1 MEKSDNKKKILTI
14 IASVIAL
21 IILVSASY
29 AFFGSMKINTNNN
42 ATSRIDTKFYTFNT
56 SGNQNV
62 ALTINESDLDVG
74 SASNE
79 YTSYV
84 ESNSNITLTL
94 DAKGDTPVY
103 CSYDIVYVPSTS
115 YTPSQ
120 SSLKEYAVRGSSNQG
135 NSFDDVSLG
144 GSSKIKIY
152 TGSIETTTS
161 QTSISE
167 TWNFNLRYY
176 NLNIAQDNSII
187 GKTFGG
193 NIKVENIDC
202 DFTEYAK
209 NLYST
214 IARRYEKGDEFV
226 KLYNGSDYGDTTT
239 YANNIYYF
247 NGAVENNNVLFA
259 DKCWKIVRTTDTGGV
274 KMVYN
279 GVQKDIV
286 NTEPINQDE
295 YINITNDVTY
305 PYTFDETN
313 KTWTSTNHDHGKTGT
328 ITFSVKEDGD
338 YYLNYSVSSESNYDK
353 AYFYK
358 NDNIVGEESYS
369 GTISS
374 SISLTGLTT
383 SDVIK
388 VSYTKDTSG
397 SSGSDNV
404 VFSIGKQVGDVIKT
418 CNNTGTD
425 SQIGES
431 AFNSDSSSPA
441 YVGYMYNEN
450 KVYTSSSKTI
460 VDMMYLNRQQTSYAN
475 SVTYNSSTK
484 KYTLTNA
491 TTLILT
497 SSNISTLVGK
507 YICNSDTCTNVY
519 YIVGSEYSNTDNSY
533 YILYYL
539 LSNGDID
546 GTDNGSNYV
555 FGNSFTYENGTYTL
569 TDTIEINTDT
579 WGTNSI
585 NVNTHHYTCLTNGNN
600 CSSIYYVF
608 FNFRGAV
615 KYITLKDS
623 KSVDDAL
630 NEMLYDEDV
639 NTNDSKIKTYID
651 TWYKNNMTS
660 YTDKLEDTVF
670 CNDRTMSNKSSNG
683 WNPNGGSTTTYL
695 TFKNYNTNYSL
706 VCENKNDR
714 FTVSTSNGNGALTY
728 PVGLLTTPEAWL
740 AYNGANA
747 NTYYMNTGSGYWL
760 VSPYYFRNY
769 GLDGRYV
776 GTDGKLSGDDISYSE
791 GVRPSISLKQGTQIT
806 SGDGTY
812 TNPFVVE

>member
-1 MEKSDNKKKILTI
+1 MEKNDNRKKILTI

-94 DAKGDTPVY
+94 DAKGDAPVY
-103 CSYDIVYVPSTS
+103 CSYDIVYVPSKA

-120 SSLKEYAVRGSSNQG
+120 SSLKEYAIRGSSNQG

-152 TGSIETTTS
+152 SGSIETTTS

-214 IARRYEKGDEFV
+214 IARRYEKRDTYV
-226 KLYNGSDYGDTTT
+226 KLYNGRSYGDTTK
-239 YANNIYYF
+239 YANKIYYYTG
-247 NGAVENNNVLFA
+247 NVENNNVLFA
-259 DKCWKIVRTTDTGGV
+259 NYCWKIVRTTDTGGV

-279 GVQKDIV
+279 GVQKDTY

-295 YINITNDVTY
+295 YINVTNDATY
-305 PYTFDETN
+305 PYTFDSAN
-313 KTWTSTNHDHGKTGT
+313 KTWTSTNHDHSKTGT
-328 ITFSVKEDGD
+328 ITFNVKEDGD
-338 YYLNYSVSSESNYDK
+338 YYLNYSISSEARYDK

-358 NDNIVGEESYS
+358 NDDIVGDASYS
-369 GTISS
+369 GTVSG
-374 SISLTGLTT
+374 SISLTGLTI
-383 SDVIK
+383 SDVITVK
-388 VSYTKDTSG
+388 YTKDNSS

-404 VFSIGKQVGDVIKT
+404 VFSIGKPVGDVIKS
-418 CNNTGTD
+418 CDNTGTA
-425 SQIGES
+425 SQIGTS
-431 AFNSDSSSPA
+431 TYNNDNNSPA

-450 KVYTSSSKTI
+450 KVYTYSSKKIINSIPFSGQKAYGDGAT
-460 VDMMYLNRQQTSYAN
+460 YASN
-475 SVTYNSSTK
+475 

-491 TTLILT
+491 TTLT
-497 SSNISTLVGK
+497 VSSSNISTLVGK
-507 YICNSDTCTNVY
+507 YTCNSSSTTGTCSSLWYIAGYSGTTIY
-519 YIVGSEYSNTDNSY
+519 YYSLT
-533 YILYYL
+533 
-539 LSNGDID
+539 GGVTD
-546 GTDNGSNYV
+546 GTSYSTDYV
-555 FGNSFTYENGTYTL
+555 FGKSFTYNGTYTL
-569 TDTIEINTDT
+569 TDTVTINSDT
-579 WGTNSI
+579 FIDNKS
-585 NVNTHHYTCLTNGNN
+585 NVNTHHYTCLTNGNS
-600 CSSIYYVF
+600 CTSVYYVYYI
-608 FNFRGAV
+608 GGDVIDAGTSY
-615 KYITLKDS
+615 YITLTGG
-623 KSVDDAL
+623 KSVSDAL
-630 NEMLYDEDV
+630 NEMLYADDV
-639 NTNDSKIKTYID
+639 NTKDSTIKAYIDKWYEEKIKVKY
-651 TWYKNNMTS
+651 N
-660 YTDKLEDTVF
+660 DKLEDTVF
-670 CNDRTMSNKSSNG
+670 CNDRSMLNENENG
-683 WNPNGGSTTTYL
+683 WNPNGGSTSTIL
-695 TFKNYNTNYSL
+695 NFKNY
-706 VCENKNDR
+706 
-714 FTVSTSNGNGALTY
+714 STSNKSLECINETDRFSVSNTKAQLKY
-728 PVGLLTTPEAWL
+728 PIGLLTVPELVLADNGSNPYFFNGQKVWL
-740 AYNGANA
+740 GSPGSFSYFNGAYVRELLYNGWANG
-747 NTYYMNTGSGYWL
+747 N
-760 VSPYYFRNY
+760 VNY
-769 GLDGRYV
+769 SV
-776 GTDGKLSGDDISYSE
+776 
-791 GVRPSISLKQGTQIT
+791 GVRPSISLKP
-806 SGDGTY
+806 SSFASLGDGSY